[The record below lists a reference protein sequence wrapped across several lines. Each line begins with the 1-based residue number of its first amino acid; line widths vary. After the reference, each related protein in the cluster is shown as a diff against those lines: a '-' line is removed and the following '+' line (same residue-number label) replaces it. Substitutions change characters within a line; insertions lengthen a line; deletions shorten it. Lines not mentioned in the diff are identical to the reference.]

1 MQWVKITLQLSSFK
15 SRKHFIRIP
24 KKICSLLFILTF
36 IIHTLSYMFLTFS
49 IWVQQTSFFV
59 IHTRKSF
66 YFYFFKLI
74 VKVGPIIF
82 NLSLLPSWPI
92 LSNDWAEI
100 VTTKRSNQ
108 SIRLGLD
115 RAYLLLGPNLKEF
128 HTFILYPL
136 QINKIKKYKTEKLYK
151 ASQII
156 VVHYFIVI
164 VQVFLF

>member
-1 MQWVKITLQLSSFK
+1 M
-15 SRKHFIRIP
+15 RIP
-24 KKICSLLFILTF
+24 KRRKRYVLYYLFWLLLYILFRTCFSLVWVQLQTFFF
-36 IIHTLSYMFLTFS
+36 IILQGSHFIS
-49 IWVQQTSFFV
+49 
-59 IHTRKSF
+59 
-66 YFYFFKLI
+66 YFFKLI
-74 VKVGPIIF
+74 MKVGPIIF
-82 NLSLLPSWPI
+82 NLSLLSFWAK
-92 LSNDWAEI
+92 LSNDWAEV

-115 RAYLLLGPNLKEF
+115 QAYLLLGPNLKEF
-128 HTFILYPL
+128 RTFVLYPL